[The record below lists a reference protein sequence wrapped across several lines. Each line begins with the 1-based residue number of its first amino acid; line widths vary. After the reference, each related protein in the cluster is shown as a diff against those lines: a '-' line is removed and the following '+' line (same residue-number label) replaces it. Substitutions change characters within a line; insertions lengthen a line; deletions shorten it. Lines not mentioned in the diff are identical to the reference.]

1 MTFRFRLSRVLEWY
15 ERQYQ
20 METNRLRQCAER
32 AANVRLE
39 LVWHRELRLA
49 NENQVLGL
57 ESLHGNDLRSRELYR
72 KRSLLQESHLIRSCR
87 DADRDLETQRLTTLA
102 AQRRVRLV
110 EKLRDRRR
118 DEFNYLAG
126 RDLEQVAADSWLAGF
141 ARDLTRRDLTGK
153 ENT

>member
-20 METNRLRQCAER
+20 METNRLRQCADR
-32 AANVRLE
+32 AANLHLE
-39 LVWHRELRLA
+39 LARHRESRLA
-49 NENQVLGL
+49 NENQVLRL
-57 ESLHGNDLRSRELYR
+57 ESLHGNDLRSRELFR
-72 KRSLLQESHLIRSCR
+72 KRSLLQESLLIRSCR
-87 DADRDLETQRLTTLA
+87 DADQNWETQRLTTLA

-118 DEFNYLAG
+118 DEFNYLAS
-126 RDLEQVAADSWLAGF
+126 RDLEQIAADSWLAGF
-141 ARDLTRRDLTGK
+141 ARDLIGK

>member
-20 METNRLRQCAER
+20 METNRLRQYAER
-32 AANVRLE
+32 AANLHLE
-39 LVWHRELRLA
+39 LARHRESRLA
-49 NENQVLGL
+49 NENQVLRL
-57 ESLHGNDLRSRELYR
+57 ESLHGNDLRSRELFR
-72 KRSLLQESHLIRSCR
+72 KRSLLQESHLMRSCR
-87 DADRDLETQRLTTLA
+87 DADRDVETQRLTTLA

-118 DEFNYLAG
+118 DEFNYLAS
-126 RDLEQVAADSWLAGF
+126 RDLEQTAADSWLAGF
-141 ARDLTRRDLTGK
+141 ARDLAGRDLTGK